1 MNYYTYR
8 YNMKKITDKIKAL
21 IDEKADEINRNR
33 YFILTINVQDGNPLQ
48 MKIEH
53 SLKPVYLENHDN

>member
-1 MNYYTYR
+1 
-8 YNMKKITDKIKAL
+8 MKKITDKIKAL